1 MIDIEAAMSDV
12 LRADPAIIARV
23 ADRCWLTM
31 PATDAGLEFPALV
44 IRRIA
49 GAPPVAFQGALLYD
63 AGQFDIH
70 AYGGSRVEALGLA
83 QDAMKVLCAA
93 THAFVVQPFNLLRFP
108 DPEVPQDNGR
118 MRERY
123 IATVAAAMH

>member
-1 MIDIEAAMSDV
+1 MIDIEATMSAI
-12 LRADPAIIARV
+12 LRADAAVIARV
-23 ADRCWLTM
+23 EDRCWLTM
-31 PATDAGLEFPALV
+31 PASDAGLEFPALV
-44 IRRIA
+44 IRRVA
-49 GAPPVAFQGALLYD
+49 GAPPVAFQGALMYD

-83 QDAMKVLCAA
+83 QDALKVLCAA
-93 THAFVVQPFNLLRFP
+93 TNRLTVQPFNLMRLP
-108 DPEVPQDNGR
+108 DPDVPQDHGR